1 MAGTEEQQ
9 GVREENPGCGKGQWE
24 LVGRLSCFRS
34 SLPLSTMHSLPL
46 STMHT
51 HTPFAGWVTGRRRS
65 KDEERNE
72 CSGERGSRA
81 ADWAG
86 GGLSGGAS

>member
-34 SLPLSTMHSLPL
+34 SLPLSTMH
-46 STMHT
+46 T

-65 KDEERNE
+65 KDEKRNE